1 MIKTLDVPL
10 VYKLKEN
17 RTYPDPKPKYKP
29 LRIFEPLRIR
39 LNATKKYLA
48 YDQIYSYFDPVE
60 AIYMR
65 KNLRKLP
72 EYLLEVCFEF
82 GVEIISIIRAEAYD
96 KVISYRK
103 KRIRIKPESFNDT
116 YPAGCYEP
124 GARLVTVYNK
134 LLSDKDYN
142 YLAYFMAQ
150 AFQHAILSNKNIIK
164 IPEYYISYENRFL
177 PYYVIRYALKKDT
190 LYFAYSVEKFLSELR
205 WVELKDD
212 DRPMFRFLEMLFGKH
227 PSTIQEEQL
236 TGMEY
241 SFYAD
246 Y

>member
-1 MIKTLDVPL
+1 MIKTEQIPL
-10 VYKLKEN
+10 LYKVKEV
-17 RTYPDPKPKYKP
+17 RTYPDPNPEYKP
-29 LRIFEPLRIR
+29 LRLFEPLRIR
-39 LNATKKYLA
+39 LNATKKFIA
-48 YDQIYSYFDPVE
+48 YDQIYSYFEPSE

-65 KNLRKLP
+65 KNLLKLP
-72 EYLLEVCFEF
+72 EYFLEVCFEF
-82 GVEIISIIRAEAYD
+82 GVEIISIIRAEAYE

-103 KRIRIKPESFNDT
+103 KRIRIRPEYFNDV

-134 LLSDKDYN
+134 LLKDKDYN
-142 YLAYFMAQ
+142 YLAFFMAR
-150 AFQHAILSNKNIIK
+150 AFQHAILSNENIIK

-190 LYFAYSVEKFLSELR
+190 LYFAYSVEKFLSDNR
-205 WVELKDD
+205 WKELKDN

-227 PSTIQEEQL
+227 PSTVREEEL

-241 SFYAD
+241 AF
-246 Y
+246 